1 MLKMIRERSEISSR
15 HSGFVISSSFG
26 VRHWSFAALVVAIM
40 FSSANLKA
48 TSVEDSSV
56 IAFPPSSAQKWVLPN
71 GLTIIV
77 QEDRS
82 APVASVQAWCATGS
96 IDEDAHLGAGLS
108 HILEHMLF
116 KGTKTRSTN
125 EIAQKIQDVGGYVNA
140 YTSFAH
146 TVFWIDVPKDG
157 VTTALDVLAD
167 AMMNSTLPPE
177 EYLKEQEVIRREFAM
192 GLDDPDR
199 VATLLLFATAYQRHP
214 YRLPVIGQIEVYNQL
229 TQEQVMQ
236 YYKARYV
243 PNNLTFIVVGD
254 VDAEKVHQQ
263 LVEFFKAYP
272 EKSLKPVFIPEEPPQ
287 LGRRQM
293 HQEFPTELT
302 HLALAWH
309 IPEVTNPDVPA
320 LDLLSTVLGDGR
332 SSRLYRRV
340 REEAGLA
347 YRISAFSYTPGDPG
361 LFGIDATLDPKKREA
376 AEQLV
381 LHILDE
387 VKQAGVT
394 AEELIKAKK
403 ISLSHHL
410 GALTTMRGQASDI
423 GSNWLLTRNL
433 NFSRDYLDAVQKVTL
448 DDVKRVAAKYLT
460 NDNLTTVSLNPKG
473 SLVAKAEGAKPI
485 SAGEIQKF
493 ELSNGLRI
501 LVREDARLPLVA
513 MGAVFRSG
521 LLAETAQT
529 NGITR
534 LMAKVLLKG
543 TKTRTAEQ
551 IANQI
556 EAVGGSIASDAGN
569 NSFSVSL
576 DVMKPDLKLG
586 VELLSDV
593 LLNATMPEK
602 AIAREK
608 EIQIAG
614 IKQEE
619 EQLTTVARNILR
631 QALFTQ
637 HPYALRAN
645 GSVESVQRLTQK
657 DLLEFRDRYLVAKNG
672 VIFVFGNVKAAE
684 VKQLF
689 EKALG
694 GMKPGELALT
704 DAHPAA
710 PLGKTE
716 TVESRKEKAQGVIMV
731 GYRGADLFSPDR
743 YALEL
748 IDEASSDLGSRFF
761 IRIREQMGLAYFV
774 GASQMQGLVPGL
786 FAFYLGTDP
795 EKIEPVKTALL
806 DEIRKLASDGLT
818 KEELTRAKKKL
829 IGQQEI
835 ANQSNDSF
843 GYHCSLDELY
853 GLGFDYYKK
862 LEHDVDAVTLEDIK
876 RVAVKYFRDQP
887 YVLATVRPP
896 DRSAA
901 AKQK

>member
-1 MLKMIRERSEISSR
+1 MIR
-15 HSGFVISSSFG
+15 
-26 VRHWSFAALVVAIM
+26 FAPSLALVVAIM
-40 FSSANLKA
+40 LTSANLKA
-48 TSVEDSSV
+48 APLDDSSV
-56 IAFPPSSAQKWVLPN
+56 ITFPPSSAQKWILPN

-96 IDEDAHLGAGLS
+96 VDEDAHLGAGLS

-125 EIAQKIQDVGGYVNA
+125 QIAQKIQDVGGYINA
-140 YTSFAH
+140 YTSFDR

-157 VTTALDVLAD
+157 VATALDILAD

-177 EYLKEQEVIRREFAM
+177 EYQKEQEVIRREFAM
-192 GLDDPDR
+192 GMDDPDR
-199 VATLLLFATAYQRHP
+199 MAGLLLFATAYQRHP
-214 YRLPVIGQIEVYNQL
+214 YRFPVIGEIEIYNQL

-236 YYKARYV
+236 YHKTRYV
-243 PNNLTFIVVGD
+243 PNNLTFLVVGD
-254 VDAEKVHQQ
+254 VDAQKVRQQ
-263 LVEFFKAYP
+263 LTELFKPYP
-272 EKSLKPVFIPEEPPQ
+272 EKSLKPVFIPAEPPQ
-287 LGRRQM
+287 LGRREV

-302 HLALAWH
+302 HLSLAWH

-320 LDLLSTVLGDGR
+320 LDLLSTILGDGR

-340 REEAGLA
+340 REEAGLVFSIA
-347 YRISAFSYTPGDPG
+347 AFSYTPGDPG

-381 LHILDE
+381 LRIIDE
-387 VKQAGVT
+387 VKQTGVT
-394 AEELIKAKK
+394 AEELAKAKK
-403 ISLSHHL
+403 MSLSHHL

-448 DDVKRVAAKYLT
+448 DDIKRVAATYLT
-460 NDNLTTVSLNPKG
+460 ESNLTVVSLNPKA
-473 SLVAKAEGAKPI
+473 SLAGRAEDTKVATAN
-485 SAGEIQKF
+485 EIQEF

-501 LVREDARLPLVA
+501 LVREDRRLPLVA

-551 IANQI
+551 IANEI
-556 EAVGGSIASDAGN
+556 EAVGGSISSEASN
-569 NSFSVSL
+569 NTFNISL
-576 DVMKPDLKLG
+576 EVTKPDVKLAVG
-586 VELLSDV
+586 LLADV

-608 EIQIAG
+608 EIQIAA
-614 IKQEE
+614 IQQEE

-637 HPYALRAN
+637 HPYALRTN

-657 DLLEFRDRYLVAKNG
+657 DLLDFRDRYVVAKNG
-672 VIFVFGNVKAAE
+672 VIFVFGDVKAAE

-689 EKALG
+689 DKALG

-704 DAHPAA
+704 DARPAA
-710 PLGKTE
+710 PLSKTE
-716 TVESRKEKAQGVIMV
+716 TVESRKDKAQGVIMV
-731 GYRGADLFSPDR
+731 GYRGADVFSPDR

-761 IRIREQMGLAYFV
+761 VRIREQMGLAYYV

-795 EKIEPVKTALL
+795 QKIEPVKTALL

-818 KEELTRAKKKL
+818 SEELARAKKKL

-835 ANQSNDSF
+835 ANQSNAAF
-843 GYHCSLDELY
+843 GYHCALDELY
-853 GLGFDYYKK
+853 GLGFNYYKQ
-862 LEHDVDAVTLEDIK
+862 LEHDVDAVTLDDIK
-876 RVAVKYFRDQP
+876 RVAGKYFRDQP

-896 DRSAA
+896 EGPPG

>member
-1 MLKMIRERSEISSR
+1 ML
-15 HSGFVISSSFG
+15 
-26 VRHWSFAALVVAIM
+26 
-40 FSSANLKA
+40 SSANLKA
-48 TSVEDSSV
+48 APVDDSSV
-56 IAFPPSSAQKWVLPN
+56 ITFPPSSAQKWILPN

-96 IDEDAHLGAGLS
+96 IDEDARLGAGLS

-125 EIAQKIQDVGGYVNA
+125 QIAQKIQDVGGYINA
-140 YTSFAH
+140 YTSFDR

-157 VTTALDVLAD
+157 VATALDVLAD

-177 EYLKEQEVIRREFAM
+177 EYQKEQEVIRREFAM
-192 GLDDPDR
+192 GMDDPDR
-199 VATLLLFATAYQRHP
+199 MAGLLLFATAYQRHP
-214 YRLPVIGQIEVYNQL
+214 YRFPVIGEIEIYNQL
-229 TQEQVMQ
+229 TQDQVMQ
-236 YYKARYV
+236 YYKTRYV
-243 PNNLTFIVVGD
+243 PNNLTFILVGD
-254 VDAEKVHQQ
+254 VDAHKVRQQ
-263 LVEFFKAYP
+263 LTELFKPHP
-272 EKSLKPVFIPEEPPQ
+272 EKSLKPVFIPAEPPQ
-287 LGRRQM
+287 LGRREV

-302 HLALAWH
+302 HLSLAWH

-320 LDLLSTVLGDGR
+320 LDLLSTILGDGR

-347 YRISAFSYTPGDPG
+347 FQIAAFSYTPGDPG
-361 LFGIDATLDPKKREA
+361 LFGIDGTLDPKKREA

-381 LHILDE
+381 LRIIDE
-387 VKQAGVT
+387 VKQTGVT
-394 AEELIKAKK
+394 AEELAKAKK

-410 GALTTMRGQASDI
+410 DALTTMRGQASDI

-448 DDVKRVAAKYLT
+448 DDIKRVAATYLT
-460 NDNLTTVSLNPKG
+460 ESNLTVVSLNPKA
-473 SLVAKAEGAKPI
+473 SLAGKSEATKVAA
-485 SAGEIQKF
+485 AGEIQKF

-501 LVREDARLPLVA
+501 LVREDRRLPLVA

-521 LLAETAQT
+521 LLAETVQT

-551 IANQI
+551 IANEI
-556 EAVGGSIASDAGN
+556 EAVGGSISSDAGN
-569 NSFSVSL
+569 NSLSVSV
-576 DVMKPDLKLG
+576 DVTKPDLKLG
-586 VELLSDV
+586 VNLLADV

-608 EIQIAG
+608 EIQIAA
-614 IKQEE
+614 IQQEE

-637 HPYALRAN
+637 HPYALRTN
-645 GSVESVQRLTQK
+645 GSVESAQRLTQK
-657 DLLEFRDRYLVAKNG
+657 DLLDFRDRYVVARNG
-672 VIFVFGNVKAAE
+672 VIFVFGDVKATE

-694 GMKPGELALT
+694 GMKPGGLALT
-704 DAHPAA
+704 DARPAA
-710 PLGKTE
+710 PLSKTE
-716 TVESRKEKAQGVIMV
+716 AVESRKDKAQGVIMV
-731 GYRGADLFSPDR
+731 GYRGVDIFSPDR

-761 IRIREQMGLAYFV
+761 VRIREQMGLAYYV

-795 EKIEPVKTALL
+795 QKIEPVKTALL
-806 DEIRKLASDGLT
+806 DEIRKLANDGLT
-818 KEELTRAKKKL
+818 SEELARAKKKL

-835 ANQSNDSF
+835 ANQSNAAF
-843 GYHCSLDELY
+843 GYHCALDELY
-853 GLGFDYYKK
+853 GLGFNYYKQ
-862 LEHDVDAVTLEDIK
+862 LEHDVDAVTLDDIK
-876 RVAVKYFRDQP
+876 RVAAKYFRDQP

-896 DRSAA
+896 ASAEATAGRPATPEPARGGGRPESSPA

>member
-1 MLKMIRERSEISSR
+1 MIR
-15 HSGFVISSSFG
+15 
-26 VRHWSFAALVVAIM
+26 FAPGLALIVASM

-48 TSVEDSSV
+48 APTNDSTV
-56 IAFPPSSAQKWVLPN
+56 ITFPPSTAQKWVLPN
-71 GLTIIV
+71 GLTVIV
-77 QEDRS
+77 QEDHS

-96 IDEDAHLGAGLS
+96 IDEDQHLGAGLS

-125 EIAQKIQDVGGYVNA
+125 VIAQKIQDVGGYINA
-140 YTSFAH
+140 YTSFDR

-157 VTTALDVLAD
+157 VASALDVLAD
-167 AMMNSTLPPE
+167 AMMNSTLPRE

-199 VATLLLFATAYQRHP
+199 MAGLLLFATAYQRHP
-214 YRLPVIGQIEVYNQL
+214 YRFPVIGDIEIYNQL

-236 YYKARYV
+236 YYKTRYV
-243 PNNLTFIVVGD
+243 PNNLTFVVVGD
-254 VDAEKVHQQ
+254 VNAEKVRQQ
-263 LVEFFKAYP
+263 ITEFFKAYP
-272 EKSLKPVFIPEEPPQ
+272 EKSLKPVFIPTEPPQ
-287 LGRRQM
+287 LGRREV

-302 HLALAWH
+302 HLEFAWH

-320 LDLLSTVLGDGR
+320 LDLLSTILGDGR

-361 LFGIDATLDPKKREA
+361 LFGIDVTLDPKKREA

-381 LHILDE
+381 LRILDE

-394 AEELIKAKK
+394 TEELMKAKK

-410 GALTTMRGQASDI
+410 GALTTMRGQASEI

-433 NFSRDYLDAVQKVTL
+433 DFSRDYLGAVQKVTL
-448 DDVKRVAAKYLT
+448 DDIKRVAAQYLT
-460 NDNLTTVSLNPKG
+460 NQNLTVVSLNPKG
-473 SLVAKAEGAKPI
+473 SLLAKTEAAKPV
-485 SAGEIQKF
+485 SAGEVQKF
-493 ELSNGLRI
+493 ELSNGLRL

-521 LLAETAQT
+521 LLAETPQT

-556 EAVGGSIASDAGN
+556 EAVGGSISSEAGN
-569 NSFSVSL
+569 NSFAVSL
-576 DVMKPDLKLG
+576 DVTKPDVKLG

-593 LLNATMPEK
+593 LLNATMPEE

-608 EIQIAG
+608 EIQIAA
-614 IKQEE
+614 IKQDE

-645 GSVESVQRLTQK
+645 GSVDSVQRLTRK
-657 DLLEFRDRYLVAKNG
+657 DLLEFRDRYVVAKNG
-672 VIFVFGNVKAAE
+672 VIFVFGDVKAAE

-689 EKALG
+689 EQALA
-694 GMKPGELALT
+694 GMKPGTLALT

-710 PLGKTE
+710 PLNKTE

-731 GYRGADLFSPDR
+731 GYRGADIFSPDR
-743 YALEL
+743 YPLQL

-761 IRIREQMGLAYFV
+761 VRIREQMGLAYYV
-774 GASQMQGLVPGL
+774 GANQMEGLVPGL

-795 EKIEPVKTALL
+795 QKIEPVKIALL
-806 DEIRKLASDGLT
+806 DEIHKLATDGLT
-818 KEELTRAKKKL
+818 NEELARAKKKL

-843 GYHCSLDELY
+843 GYQCALDEIY
-853 GLGFDYYKK
+853 GLGFNYYKS
-862 LEHDVDAVTLEDIK
+862 LEHGVETVSLDDIK
-876 RVAVKYFRDQP
+876 RVAAKYFRDQP

-896 DRSAA
+896 DGSAA
-901 AKQK
+901 AK

>member
-1 MLKMIRERSEISSR
+1 M
-15 HSGFVISSSFG
+15 
-26 VRHWSFAALVVAIM
+26 
-40 FSSANLKA
+40 
-48 TSVEDSSV
+48 

-125 EIAQKIQDVGGYVNA
+125 EIAQKIQDVGGYINA
-140 YTSFAH
+140 YTSFDR

-157 VTTALDVLAD
+157 VATALGVLGD

-177 EYLKEQEVIRREFAM
+177 EYRKEQEVIRREFAM
-192 GLDDPDR
+192 GMDDPDR
-199 VATLLLFATAYQRHP
+199 VAGLLLFGTAYQRHP
-214 YRLPVIGQIEVYNQL
+214 YRFPVIGEIEIYNQL

-236 YYKARYV
+236 YYKTRYV

-254 VDAEKVHQQ
+254 VDAEKVRQQ
-263 LVEFFKAYP
+263 LTELFTPYP
-272 EKSLKPVFIPEEPPQ
+272 EKSLKPVFIPAEPPQ
-287 LGRRQM
+287 LGRREV
-293 HQEFPTELT
+293 HREFPTELT
-302 HLALAWH
+302 HLSLAWH

-320 LDLLSTVLGDGR
+320 LDLLSTILGDGR

-347 YRISAFSYTPGDPG
+347 FGIGAFSYTPGDPG
-361 LFGIDATLDPKKREA
+361 LFGIDATVDPKKREA

-381 LHILDE
+381 MGIVDE

-394 AEELIKAKK
+394 AEELTKAKK
-403 ISLSHHL
+403 ILLSHHL
-410 GALTTMRGQASDI
+410 GALTTMRGQASDT

-433 NFSRDYLDAVQKVTL
+433 NFSRDYLAAVQKVTL
-448 DDVKRVAAKYLT
+448 DDIKRVAANYLT
-460 NDNLTTVSLNPKG
+460 DSNLTVVSLNPKG
-473 SLVAKAEGAKPI
+473 SLTAKAEGPKVA
-485 SAGEIQKF
+485 AAAEIEKF
-493 ELSNGLRI
+493 ELSNGLRL
-501 LVREDARLPLVA
+501 LVREDRRLPLVA
-513 MGAVFRSG
+513 MGAVFRGG
-521 LLAETAQT
+521 LLAETSQT

-556 EAVGGSIASDAGN
+556 EAVGGSMSSDAGN
-569 NSFSVSL
+569 NSFNVSV
-576 DVMKPDLKLG
+576 DVTKPDVKLG

-608 EIQIAG
+608 EIQIAA
-614 IKQEE
+614 IQQEE
-619 EQLTTVARNILR
+619 EQLTTVARNIMR
-631 QALFTQ
+631 QALFPK
-637 HPYALRAN
+637 HPYALRTN

-657 DLLEFRDRYLVAKNG
+657 DLFEFRDRYMVAKNG
-672 VIFVFGNVKAAE
+672 VIFVFGDVKGAE

-694 GMKPGELALT
+694 GMKPGMLALT
-704 DAHPAA
+704 DVHPAS
-710 PLGKTE
+710 PLSGIE

-731 GYRGADLFSPDR
+731 GFRGASISSPDR
-743 YALEL
+743 HALEL

-761 IRIREQMGLAYFV
+761 VRIRGQMGLAYYV

-795 EKIEPVKTALL
+795 QKIEPVKTALL
-806 DEIRKLASDGLT
+806 DEIHKLANDGLT
-818 KEELTRAKKKL
+818 NEELARAKKKL

-835 ANQSNDSF
+835 ANQSNEAF
-843 GYHCSLDELY
+843 GYQCALEEIY
-853 GLGFDYYKK
+853 GLGFDYYKR
-862 LEHDVDAVTLEDIK
+862 LEHDVDAVTLDDIK
-876 RVAVKYFRDQP
+876 RVAAKYFRDQP

-896 DRSAA
+896 EGSAA

>member
-1 MLKMIRERSEISSR
+1 MTKTYR
-15 HSGFVISSSFG
+15 HSDFVI
-26 VRHWSFAALVVAIM
+26 RHWSFAALMVAIM
-40 FSSANLKA
+40 FSSPNLKA
-48 TSVEDSSV
+48 APVDDSSV
-56 IAFPPSSAQKWVLPN
+56 ITFPPSSAQKWILPN

-125 EIAQKIQDVGGYVNA
+125 QIAQKIQDVGGYINA
-140 YTSFAH
+140 YTSFDR
-146 TVFWIDVPKDG
+146 TVFWIDVPEDG
-157 VTTALDVLAD
+157 VATALDVLAD

-177 EYLKEQEVIRREFAM
+177 EYQKEQEVIRREFAM
-192 GLDDPDR
+192 GMDDPDR
-199 VATLLLFATAYQRHP
+199 MAGLLLFATAYQRHP
-214 YRLPVIGQIEVYNQL
+214 YRFPVIGEIEIYNQL

-236 YYKARYV
+236 YYKTRYV

-254 VDAEKVHQQ
+254 VDARKVRQQ
-263 LVEFFKAYP
+263 LIDLFRPYP
-272 EKSLKPVFIPEEPPQ
+272 EKSLKPVFIPAEPPQ
-287 LGRRQM
+287 LGRREV

-302 HLALAWH
+302 HLSLAWH

-320 LDLLSTVLGDGR
+320 LDLLSTILGEGR

-340 REEAGLA
+340 REETGLA
-347 YRISAFSYTPGDPG
+347 FHIAAFSYTPGDPG

-381 LHILDE
+381 LRIIDE
-387 VKQAGVT
+387 VKQTGVT
-394 AEELIKAKK
+394 AEELAKAKK

-433 NFSRDYLDAVQKVTL
+433 NFSRDYLDTVQKVTL
-448 DDVKRVAAKYLT
+448 DDIKRVAATYLKES
-460 NDNLTTVSLNPKG
+460 NLTVVSLNPKA
-473 SLVAKAEGAKPI
+473 SLVGKTEETKVAA
-485 SAGEIQKF
+485 AGEIQKF

-501 LVREDARLPLVA
+501 LVREDRRLPLVA
-513 MGAVFRSG
+513 MGTVFRSG
-521 LLAETAQT
+521 LLAESAQT

-551 IANQI
+551 IANEI
-556 EAVGGSIASDAGN
+556 EAVGGSISSDAGN
-569 NSFSVSL
+569 NSLSVSV
-576 DVMKPDLKLG
+576 DVTKPDLKLG
-586 VELLSDV
+586 VNLLADV

-608 EIQIAG
+608 EIQIAA
-614 IKQEE
+614 IQQEE

-637 HPYALRAN
+637 HPYALRTN

-657 DLLEFRDRYLVAKNG
+657 DLLDFRDRYVVAKNG
-672 VIFVFGNVKAAE
+672 VIFVFGDVKAEE

-704 DAHPAA
+704 DARPAA
-710 PLGKTE
+710 PLNKTE
-716 TVESRKEKAQGVIMV
+716 AVESRKDKAQGVIMV
-731 GYRGADLFSPDR
+731 GYRGADIFSPDR

-761 IRIREQMGLAYFV
+761 VRIREQMGLAYYV

-795 EKIEPVKTALL
+795 QKIEPVKTALL
-806 DEIRKLASDGLT
+806 DEIRKLAKDGLT
-818 KEELTRAKKKL
+818 SEELARAKKKL

-835 ANQSNDSF
+835 ANQSNAAF
-843 GYHCSLDELY
+843 GYHCALDELY
-853 GLGFDYYKK
+853 GLGFNYYKQ
-862 LEHDVDAVTLEDIK
+862 LEHNVDAVTLDDIK
-876 RVAVKYFRDQP
+876 GVAAKYFQDQP

-896 DRSAA
+896 EGSAA

>member
-1 MLKMIRERSEISSR
+1 MIR
-15 HSGFVISSSFG
+15 
-26 VRHWSFAALVVAIM
+26 FAPSLALVVAIM

-48 TSVEDSSV
+48 APSNDSS
-56 IAFPPSSAQKWVLPN
+56 IITFPPSSAQKWILPN

-125 EIAQKIQDVGGYVNA
+125 QIAQKIQDVGGYINA
-140 YTSFAH
+140 YTSFDR

-157 VTTALDVLAD
+157 VATALDVLAD

-177 EYLKEQEVIRREFAM
+177 EYQKEQEVIRREFAM
-192 GLDDPDR
+192 GMDDPDR
-199 VATLLLFATAYQRHP
+199 MAGLLLFATAYQRHP
-214 YRLPVIGQIEVYNQL
+214 YRFPVIGEIEIYNQL

-236 YYKARYV
+236 YYKTRYV
-243 PNNLTFIVVGD
+243 PNNLTFLVVGD
-254 VDAEKVHQQ
+254 VDAQKVRQQ
-263 LVEFFKAYP
+263 LTELFKPYP
-272 EKSLKPVFIPEEPPQ
+272 EKSLKPVFIPAEPPQ
-287 LGRRQM
+287 LGRREV

-302 HLALAWH
+302 HLSLAWH

-320 LDLLSTVLGDGR
+320 LDLLSTILGDGR

-340 REEAGLA
+340 REEAGLVFSIA
-347 YRISAFSYTPGDPG
+347 AFSYTPGDPG

-381 LHILDE
+381 LRIIDE
-387 VKQAGVT
+387 VKQTGVT
-394 AEELIKAKK
+394 GEELAKAKK
-403 ISLSHHL
+403 MSLSHHL

-448 DDVKRVAAKYLT
+448 DDIKRVAATYLT
-460 NDNLTTVSLNPKG
+460 ESNLTVVSLNPKALLAG
-473 SLVAKAEGAKPI
+473 KAEDTKVAT
-485 SAGEIQKF
+485 AGEIQEF

-501 LVREDARLPLVA
+501 LVSEDRRLPLVA

-521 LLAETAQT
+521 LLAETVQS

-551 IANQI
+551 IANEI
-556 EAVGGSIASDAGN
+556 EAVGGSISSEASN
-569 NSFSVSL
+569 NTFNISL
-576 DVMKPDLKLG
+576 EVTKPDVKLAVG
-586 VELLSDV
+586 LLADV

-608 EIQIAG
+608 EIQIAA
-614 IKQEE
+614 IQQEE

-637 HPYALRAN
+637 HPYALRTN

-657 DLLEFRDRYLVAKNG
+657 DLLDFRDHYVVAKNG
-672 VIFVFGNVKAAE
+672 VIFVFGDVKAAE
-684 VKQLF
+684 VKQF
-689 EKALG
+689 FQKALG
-694 GMKPGELALT
+694 GMKPGTLALT
-704 DAHPAA
+704 DARPAA
-710 PLGKTE
+710 PLSKTE
-716 TVESRKEKAQGVIMV
+716 TVESRKDKAQGVIMV
-731 GYRGADLFSPDR
+731 GYRGADIFSPDR

-761 IRIREQMGLAYFV
+761 VRIREQMGLAYYV

-795 EKIEPVKTALL
+795 QKIEPVKTALL
-806 DEIRKLASDGLT
+806 DEIRKLANDGLT
-818 KEELTRAKKKL
+818 SEELGRAKKKL

-835 ANQSNDSF
+835 ANQSNAAF
-843 GYHCSLDELY
+843 GYHCALDELY
-853 GLGFDYYKK
+853 GLGFNYYKQ
-862 LEHDVDAVTLEDIK
+862 LEHDVDAVTLDDIK
-876 RVAVKYFRDQP
+876 RVAAKYFRDQP

-896 DRSAA
+896 EGSAA